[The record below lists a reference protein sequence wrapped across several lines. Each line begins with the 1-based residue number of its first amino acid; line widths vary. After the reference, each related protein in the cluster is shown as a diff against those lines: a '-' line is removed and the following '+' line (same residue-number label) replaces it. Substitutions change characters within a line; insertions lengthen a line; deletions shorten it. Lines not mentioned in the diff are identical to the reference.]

1 MGEVK
6 DEIER
11 RLAADLSPE
20 RLYVRDD
27 SDQHVGHAGH
37 RPEGE
42 THFFVEVVSRRFSGQ
57 SRVAR
62 QRLVYAALGDLMRQR
77 VHALSIRAVTPDEV
91 ATGGG

>member
-27 SDQHVGHAGH
+27 SHQHVGHAGH

>member
-42 THFFVEVVSRRFSGQ
+42 THFFVEVVSRRFSRQ